1 MAEQKLIKRQ
11 ILTVGSTSDLA
22 DAAARLFRDLAV
34 QRVAASGAFFV
45 ALSGG
50 STPKAIYNRLVQA
63 DLLAE
68 VPWDKIHFFVSDERC
83 VPVSSDESNYGN
95 AERLLLSK
103 VGAKSTNLHPIVAPD
118 GDPAVAASAY
128 EKLVREIVPP
138 GSDGFPRFDLIF
150 LGMGPDGHTASLFPQ
165 TRAIGERE
173 RAVVENFVPK
183 VNANRITFT
192 FPLLNSAANVVFVV
206 GGKDKAPV
214 LVEILGENSVAYPSG
229 NVMPTDGE
237 LVWILDAAAASELK
251 S

>member
-1 MAEQKLIKRQ
+1 MADPKLLKRQ
-11 ILTVGSTSDLA
+11 IVPVATKADLA
-22 DAAARLFRDLAV
+22 ETAARLFVELAN
-34 QRVAASGAFFV
+34 ASIASKGTFYV

-50 STPKAIYNRLVQA
+50 STPKAIYNRLA
-63 DLLAE
+63 EPDLIAA

-83 VPVSSDESNYGN
+83 VPTSSDESNYGN

-103 VGAKSTNLHPIVAPD
+103 VKVNSANLHPIIAAE
-118 GDPAVAASAY
+118 GDAAVAAVAY
-128 EKLVREIVPP
+128 EKLVKEIVPQGP
-138 GSDGFPRFDLIF
+138 DGFPRFDLIF

-165 TRAIGERE
+165 THAIGERE

-206 GGKDKAPV
+206 GGEDKAPV

-229 NVMPTDGE
+229 NVMPTDGK
-237 LVWILDAAAASELK
+237 LVWILDAAAASKLK

>member
-11 ILTVGSTSDLA
+11 ILAVGSTADLA
-22 DAAARLFRDLAV
+22 DAAARQFCDLAV
-34 QRVAASGAFFV
+34 QRVAASGTFFV

-63 DLLAE
+63 DLLAQ
-68 VPWDKIHFFVSDERC
+68 VPWEKIHFFVSDERC

-118 GDPAVAASAY
+118 GAPAVAAAAY

-229 NVMPTDGE
+229 KVMPTDGK
-237 LVWILDAAAASELK
+237 LVWILDSAAASELK